1 MIKRLRNRFIRIAT
15 LSVAAVMLLLT
26 AILNVANYIS
36 TDADLR
42 STLTLIYE
50 NQGTIPISG
59 SMDAIPEPSGD
70 DVPPP
75 TPPQGKPDGRDGH
88 FTPETPVSTRYF
100 VLRYDADGTLTDEDG
115 QTYRYL
121 YWEGVTD
128 QVYDF
133 SSGFCVAGS
142 DTAAFLEDALEQL
155 GLSRAEANEFIIYWL
170 PRMQENAYNL
180 IAFQHEAYTESAR
193 LTITPEPDT
202 LIRVFMAY
210 RPLEK
215 AVEIAPQT
223 LTAPERTGFTA
234 VEWGGAECK

>member
-75 TPPQGKPDGRDGH
+75 TPP
-88 FTPETPVSTRYF
+88 
-100 VLRYDADGTLTDEDG
+100 
-115 QTYRYL
+115 
-121 YWEGVTD
+121 
-128 QVYDF
+128 
-133 SSGFCVAGS
+133 SG
-142 DTAAFLEDALEQL
+142 
-155 GLSRAEANEFIIYWL
+155 
-170 PRMQENAYNL
+170 PRSM
-180 IAFQHEAYTESAR
+180 I
-193 LTITPEPDT
+193 
-202 LIRVFMAY
+202 
-210 RPLEK
+210 
-215 AVEIAPQT
+215 
-223 LTAPERTGFTA
+223 
-234 VEWGGAECK
+234 